1 MLRLVGLNVALLAL
15 LALCGL
21 AGMEGWLQLTLPASS
36 GESIFL
42 YTLATPRY
50 KVMKPNA
57 RIVAWGKELRTNQ
70 LGFRDSAAAALM
82 PKAPGEFRIIVLGDS
97 MTVSAGVEFAEIY
110 TTRLE
115 KSLRRV
121 HPGARVLNLAVGGYN
136 IVQYALTLE
145 EVGLALAPDL
155 VLVALY
161 PENDFAL
168 DNYDMN
174 YQMAA
179 GRYHAPPPA
188 WYESLYV
195 YRLYYPK
202 LSARLGRMLGRAQ
215 PPGEAAAD
223 AGWER
228 NAAALRSIL
237 DAAARRGVPVAA
249 ALLPRTW
256 DLPGERP
263 LFTRVEKLC
272 GELRLACLDLLEP
285 LLARRVDEASLRL
298 NAIDAHPSARYHAVI
313 AEELAR
319 HLAAALDAVARRQ

>member
-1 MLRLVGLNVALLAL
+1 MLRVATLNLGLLAL
-15 LALCGL
+15 LALAGL
-21 AGMEGWLQLTLPASS
+21 AGMEAWLQLTLPASS

-70 LGFRDSAAAALM
+70 LGFRDSAAAPLM
-82 PKAPGEFRIIVLGDS
+82 PKVPGEFRIIVLGDS
-97 MTVSAGVEFAEIY
+97 MTVSAGVDFAEIY

-179 GRYHAPPPA
+179 GRYQAPRRT

-195 YRLYYPK
+195 YRAYFPK
-202 LSARLGRMLGRAQ
+202 LSSHLRRLLGGAQ

-237 DAAARRGVPVAA
+237 EAAGRRGVPVAA

-256 DLPGERP
+256 DPRGERP
-263 LFTRVEKLC
+263 LFTRVDKLC
-272 GELRLACLDLLEP
+272 RELRLACLDLLEP
-285 LLARRVDEASLRL
+285 LLKRRIAEPSLRL
-298 NAIDAHPSARYHAVI
+298 NPIDAHPSAQYHAVV
-313 AEELAR
+313 AEELSR
-319 HLAAALDAVARRQ
+319 HLSGALSAIAARQ